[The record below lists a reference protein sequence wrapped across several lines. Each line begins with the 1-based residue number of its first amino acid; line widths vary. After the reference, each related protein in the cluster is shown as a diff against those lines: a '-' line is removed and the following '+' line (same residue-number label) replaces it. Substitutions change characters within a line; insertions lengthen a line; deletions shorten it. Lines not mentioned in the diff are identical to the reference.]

1 MLATE
6 RRMFIMKLLNE
17 KSIISF
23 KEIAAALDA
32 SEITVRRDLEKLE
45 NAGKLKR
52 IPGGAALENYLDSV
66 EMTMEEKSSIHSAA
80 KRVVARRACEW
91 VRPGDCIF
99 LDGGTSIAS
108 MTEYLN
114 GMNVTIVTYNQLVP
128 RKLVNPVADVHI
140 IGGRYLPH
148 YVMNVGP
155 EAQEQLQRYHFDAA
169 FLGCTG
175 VVLEQNMSYVTNVDS
190 LLMKKIA
197 MENSDRKYLLLDR
210 SKFQKPSFVKFVSL
224 DEFDRVLCDQ
234 GEEMTLHPR
243 IEFVQGPGAPL

>member
-23 KEIAAALDA
+23 KEIAAALEA

-45 NAGKLKR
+45 SAGKLKR

-66 EMTMEEKSSIHSAA
+66 EMTMEEKSTIHSSA
-80 KRVVARRACEW
+80 KRVVAKRACELIQ
-91 VRPGDCIF
+91 PGNCIF
-99 LDGGTSIAS
+99 LDGGTSVAS
-108 MTEYLN
+108 MTEYLS

-128 RKLVNPVADVHI
+128 RKLVNPVANIHI
-140 IGGRYLPH
+140 IGGRYLSH

-197 MENSDRKYLLLDR
+197 MENSDRNYLLLDS
-210 SKFQKPSFVKFVSL
+210 SKFHKPSFVKFVSL
-224 DEFDRVLCDQ
+224 DEFNLVLCDK
-234 GEEMTLHPR
+234 GEGMTPHPR
-243 IEFVQGPGAPL
+243 IEFV